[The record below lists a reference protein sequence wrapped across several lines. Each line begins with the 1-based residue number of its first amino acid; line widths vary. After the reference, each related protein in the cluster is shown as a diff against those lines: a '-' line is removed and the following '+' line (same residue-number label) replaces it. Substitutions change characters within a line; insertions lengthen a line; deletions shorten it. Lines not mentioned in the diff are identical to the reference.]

1 MLADKLLDV
10 AQVGATGVLYLLIVL
25 SVISIGIIVE
35 RFGYFWR
42 RRVDSAALG
51 KQVLAGLHAGE
62 PEQAREALARSRSVE
77 AAVLADALG
86 WYGEGDA
93 AVAEIVQASLKEKKP
108 QFESGLLFL
117 GTLGNNAPFI
127 GLFGTVLGVVHAFR
141 ELGAATGATGG
152 GMGNV
157 MSGIAEALIATAI
170 GILVAIPAVI
180 AYNAF
185 QKKCVDIE
193 ENVAALGGLV
203 LAHMKG
209 ARHGVSPRGEAARA
223 RADGDG
229 SERSLELGSL
239 RESEEAE
246 QGALAVSSS
255 NGAALRSV
263 EESA

>member
-1 MLADKLLDV
+1 MLAEKLLDV
-10 AQVGATGVLYLLIVL
+10 AHVGATGVLYLLIVL

-35 RFGYFWR
+35 RIGYFWR
-42 RRVDSAALG
+42 RRVDPVALG
-51 KQVLAGLHAGE
+51 KQVLAGLRDGA
-62 PEQAREALARSRSVE
+62 PERVREELARSKSVE
-77 AAVLADALG
+77 AAVLVEALG
-86 WYGEGDA
+86 WYGEGDE
-93 AVAEIVQASLKEKKP
+93 AVAEIVQSNLRERKP

-141 ELGAATGATGG
+141 ELGAATAAAGG

-185 QKKCVDIE
+185 QKKCIDIE
-193 ENVAALGGLV
+193 ENVAALGGLL
-203 LAHMKG
+203 LAQMKG
-209 ARHGVSPRGEAARA
+209 AGRHEDRHVTEAV
-223 RADGDG
+223 DG
-229 SERSLELGSL
+229 SRSEGDEATAAIVERAAMRNG
-239 RESEEAE
+239 
-246 QGALAVSSS
+246 
-255 NGAALRSV
+255 GAAPRSI